1 MKAKKIVSPYL
12 EGCTIADAL
21 SSVAFYKSGAVNTPI
36 PATNHIEPFLEEP
49 ISQRW
54 AYYCCGQWDKVGNRF
69 IAYPSARNRILGVQ
83 LYKFGIKGFLHWGFN
98 YWYSMGSRRL
108 INPYLCQSGE
118 GQVPSGDAFSVY
130 PAQDGTPYESIRLNV
145 FREAIQ
151 DISVLS
157 LCEKFIGRA
166 RVTALID
173 TLAGDKL
180 TFSSYPA
187 DPEYILR
194 LREEINRIIAENVQ
208 A

>member
-1 MKAKKIVSPYL
+1 M
-12 EGCTIADAL
+12 
-21 SSVAFYKSGAVNTPI
+21 
-36 PATNHIEPFLEEP
+36 
-49 ISQRW
+49 
-54 AYYCCGQWDKVGNRF
+54 
-69 IAYPSARNRILGVQ
+69 
-83 LYKFGIKGFLHWGFN
+83 
-98 YWYSMGSRRL
+98 
-108 INPYLCQSGE
+108 
-118 GQVPSGDAFSVY
+118 Y

-194 LREEINRIIAENVQ
+194 LREEITESLQRMCKHNFSFLHNEHSCR
-208 A
+208 